1 MLYSGEH
8 SAKGKEKTMITRY
21 EVEAYLG
28 PALEELTEEQ
38 IDDLI
43 SEFQDIAHRYDEDD
57 PSREAAWAAAVEYML
72 GNTNA
77 DQASDD
83 YQKAD
88 LERKK
93 TLAAAIQVT
102 HMAGMTHSAAA
113 QRIGISRNTLRSYLG
128 NKKKHIAR
136 KKRLLN
142 VVK

>member
-1 MLYSGEH
+1 
-8 SAKGKEKTMITRY
+8 
-21 EVEAYLG
+21 
-28 PALEELTEEQ
+28 
-38 IDDLI
+38 
-43 SEFQDIAHRYDEDD
+43 
-57 PSREAAWAAAVEYML
+57 ML

-83 YQKAD
+83 YRKAD

-102 HMAGMTHSAAA
+102 HMSGMTHSAAA

-128 NKKKHIAR
+128 NKKKNIAR

>member
-1 MLYSGEH
+1 
-8 SAKGKEKTMITRY
+8 MINRH
-21 EVEAYLG
+21 EVENYLG
-28 PALEELTEEQ
+28 PALDELNEEQ
-38 IDDLI
+38 IDELI
-43 SEFQDIAHRYDEDD
+43 TEFQDIAHRYDEDD

-83 YQKAD
+83 YRKAD

-102 HMAGMTHSAAA
+102 HMSGMTHSAAA

-128 NKKKHIAR
+128 NKKKNT
-136 KKRLLN
+136 KKKTRTWN
-142 VVK
+142 VIQKPRSG